1 MSGFSSLCPEA
12 VPWAEG
18 VAVEE
23 EADGPEDKELDSG
36 FAETLA
42 ERAADMDA
50 FPLIWDDAAAGT
62 VPNDFTTLSFM
73 GFGAAGDDEIGADA
87 SSMDPKVTGEP
98 GKWGQR
104 G

>member
-1 MSGFSSLCPEA
+1 MCPEA
-12 VPWAEG
+12 AAGAEG
-18 VAVEE
+18 VAVEV
-23 EADGPEDKELDSG
+23 EADGPKDEEVASG

-42 ERAADMDA
+42 ERTADMEA
-50 FPLIWDDAAAGT
+50 FPLIWDDAVAGAAGT

-98 GKWGQR
+98 GK
-104 G
+104 